1 MGYVLETPGVAWFAS
16 RSSMASQHRRVR
28 SPPAEDGP
36 DRHTRAMTSVEL
48 LDPDACYRAATG
60 RDPRWDGR
68 VFIAVRTTGVYC
80 RPSCPARKPLRR
92 NCRFYA
98 TAAAAVAAGF
108 RACKRC
114 RPDALPGSHHWD
126 ARGDLAARAVR
137 MIRDG
142 VVDDAGVAGLAVRLA
157 VSERHLHRVLCAEVG
172 APPQQLNRTR
182 RAQVARLLIEQTD
195 LTLAEVAFAAGFA
208 SVRQF
213 NDVMRAEFALTPS
226 ELRRGRRGAGS
237 ADLAAPAAGDA
248 GPTVV
253 LRLRHRA
260 PLATAPLRR
269 FLAAHCVTGLE
280 RHDLS
285 TGEHT
290 RTVPAP
296 HGQAVVTV
304 LPGSGEEH
312 VTARLRLTDLADLTP
327 VVAKIRRWLDL
338 DADPDLIDRAL
349 KADALLAPLVRARP
363 GLRVP
368 GAVDGAETAVC
379 AVLGQQVSLRAA
391 STFAARLVAA
401 FGSPAPEGL
410 TAFPRPEV
418 LAEAGPDAVRTATG
432 VTRAR
437 ARTVHAVACAVRD
450 GLVLDAGSDRDLTR
464 RRLLALPGIG
474 PWTADYLA
482 LRALADP
489 DAFPADDLVLR
500 RELGVATAGGAE
512 ARAAAWRPWRGY
524 AAMHVWTKAVFS

>member
-1 MGYVLETPGVAWFAS
+1 
-16 RSSMASQHRRVR
+16 
-28 SPPAEDGP
+28 
-36 DRHTRAMTSVEL
+36 MTSVEL
-48 LDPDACYRAATG
+48 LDHDACYRAATG

-114 RPDALPGSHHWD
+114 RPDALPGSRHWD

-142 VVDDAGVAGLAVRLA
+142 VVDEVGVAGLAVRLA

-172 APPQQLNRTR
+172 ASPQQLNRTR
-182 RAQVARLLIEQTD
+182 RSQVARLLIEQTE

-213 NDVMRAEFALTPS
+213 NDVMRAEFALTRS
-226 ELRRGRRGAGS
+226 EMRRGRRAGS
-237 ADLAAPAAGDA
+237 SDLAAPAAGGA

-253 LRLRHRA
+253 LRLRHHA
-260 PLATAPLRR
+260 PLATPPLRR
-269 FLAAHCVTGLE
+269 FLAAHCVAGLE

-296 HGQAVVTV
+296 HGHAVVTV
-304 LPGSGEEH
+304 LLGSGKEH

-338 DADPDLIDRAL
+338 AADPDLIDRAL
-349 KADALLAPLVRARP
+349 TADALLAPLVRARP

-368 GAVDGAETAVC
+368 GAVDGTETAVC

-391 STFAARLVAA
+391 STFAARLVEA
-401 FGSPAPEGL
+401 FGAPAPEGL

-418 LAEAGPDAVRTATG
+418 LAEAGPDAVRAVTG
-432 VTRAR
+432 VTNARAR
-437 ARTVHAVACAVRD
+437 AVHAVACAVSE
-450 GLVLDAGSDRDLTR
+450 GLVLDPGSDRDLAR

-482 LRALADP
+482 LRALGDP

-500 RELGVATAGGAE
+500 RALEVPTAVSAE
-512 ARAAAWRPWRGY
+512 ARAEAWRPWRGY
-524 AAMHVWTKAVFS
+524 AAMHVWTEAVFS